1 MFEGR
6 GIFIH
11 CFTLAF
17 LLVLAR
23 LVLARLVLAR
33 LVRAIHDLRT
43 GRVAVAAPQTP

>member
-17 LLVLAR
+17 L
-23 LVLARLVLAR
+23 LVLAR

>member
-17 LLVLAR
+17 L